1 MSEDYN
7 TLYIDIDALF
17 DTRYALLT
25 YFLKESYLKENFQRY
40 LSRVVDELDP
50 VSKVDL
56 ARCYKVR
63 DKRLIEKRF
72 TTLVSDFIKDFI
84 YKNRI
89 NSVNGPESRIP
100 KIVINVYPYNLDAF
114 EISELVEYLEELTEG
129 KCDIDTVDLDI
140 ERLTPSLVKSSYSIM
155 IKYDYVEWLE
165 HYSKN
170 EVFKNITAASVT
182 LLVPALYLVNLPNIE
197 QAKEFQ
203 RNKTTPFKEVEKLV
217 SPLINLQFM
226 PVEFFSTMKAS

>member
-1 MSEDYN
+1 MSAEFN

-25 YFLKESYLKENFQRY
+25 YLLKESYLKENFTRY
-40 LSRVVDELDP
+40 KERVADELDP
-50 VSKVDL
+50 VSKIDL
-56 ARCYKVR
+56 ARCYVHR

-72 TTLVSDFIKDFI
+72 VTLVSDFIKDFI
-84 YKNRI
+84 YKNRV

-100 KIVINVYPYNLDAF
+100 KIVVNVYPYKLDVF

-129 KCDIDTVDLDI
+129 KCDIDTVNFDI

-155 IKYDYVEWLE
+155 IKYEYVQWLE

-170 EVFKNITAASVT
+170 EVFKKITAAGVT
-182 LLVPALYLVNLPNIE
+182 LLVPALYLVELPNIE

-217 SPLINLQFM
+217 SPIINLQYM
-226 PVEFFSTMKAS
+226 PVEFFSSINAS